1 MFEFIRTHKRLMQV
15 FLMLLIVP
23 SFVLVGVSSYQS
35 GDASTGVAMVDGR
48 KITQQEWEEAQRQQ
62 MDRYRQTMGEQFDQK
77 MFETPEAR
85 QAVLDNLIAERA
97 LEAEIKRSHLTVNDA
112 TLAQTIAG
120 IEAFKKPDGSFD
132 MEQYKAVLAAQGM
145 SPAMFDAR
153 MRRDLAMQQLN
164 NAVQASAFVPRT
176 VSKRLSDVND
186 QEREVQELVFPVS
199 DFVAQVKVTDD
210 MVKAYYDKN
219 AALFAVPE
227 RAKVEYV
234 VLDAAAVESQ
244 VAVSD
249 AEVAD
254 FYTKNQKRFGS
265 PERRTA
271 SHILVNAPKSA
282 SAADKA
288 AAKQKAEAILAEVR
302 ANPAGFAAIAKAK
315 SQDPGSAEMGGDLG
329 VVEKGAFVP
338 SVEDAIAKL
347 KQGEIS
353 GVVES
358 EFGYHIITVT
368 SVVPAATKTLDEVKG
383 EITAELTKAKMSKK
397 FSELAEVF
405 TDTVYEQSDSLKPVA
420 DKLKLTVHTVDN
432 LARTPS
438 PALADAPY
446 NNAKFLQAVFA
457 DDSLKNKRNTEAVE
471 VAPSTLVA
479 GRVVEF
485 KPASK
490 RPLAEVDAA
499 IRQRVT
505 VEEAIK
511 LARKAGEAK
520 MAAAKATGDAA
531 GFGAPVMV
539 ARTRQPTINPTAALA
554 VLKADASK
562 LPAYVGVEVPGM
574 GYGVYRIAK
583 VTMPAAP
590 DAARRAAEAEQIAG
604 VVGQQEMY
612 GFIEALKQKAKA
624 KITVEQPARTQAAAN

>member
-62 MDRYRQTMGEQFDQK
+62 MDRYRQSLGEQFDQK

-271 SHILVNAPKSA
+271 SHILVNAPNSA

-368 SVVPAATKTLDEVKG
+368 SVVPAAIKTLDEVKG

>member
-368 SVVPAATKTLDEVKG
+368 SVVPAATKALDEVKG

>member
-1 MFEFIRTHKRLMQV
+1 MFEFIRTHKRLMQI

-35 GDASTGVAMVDGR
+35 GDAATGVAMVDGR

-62 MDRYRQTMGEQFDQK
+62 IDRYRQQMGDQFDQK
-77 MFETPEAR
+77 MFDTPEAR
-85 QAVLDNLIAERA
+85 QAVLDNLVAERA

-120 IEAFKKPDGSFD
+120 IDAFKKPDGSFD

-153 MRRDLAMQQLN
+153 MRRDMAMQQLN

-199 DFVAQVKVTDD
+199 DFVSQVKVTDE

-244 VAVSD
+244 VTVSD

-254 FYTKNQKRFGS
+254 FYTKNQQRFGA

-271 SHILVNAPKSA
+271 SHILINANKSA

-302 ANPAGFAAIAKAK
+302 ANPANFAAIAKAK
-315 SQDPGSAEMGGDLG
+315 SQDPGSAELGGDLG

-353 GVVES
+353 GLVES

-368 SVVPAATKTLDEVKG
+368 SVVPAATKSLDEVKG
-383 EITAELTKAKMSKK
+383 EITAELKKAKMSKK

-420 DKLKLTVHTVDN
+420 DKLKLTVQTVDN

-457 DDSLKNKRNTEAVE
+457 DDSLKNKRNTEAIE

-485 KPASK
+485 KPATK

-505 VEEAIK
+505 IEEAVK
-511 LARKAGEAK
+511 LARKAGEVK
-520 MAAAKATGDAA
+520 LAAAKASGDAA
-531 GFGAPVMV
+531 GFAAPVV
-539 ARTRQPTINPTAALA
+539 VSRTKQPTINPTAALA
-554 VLKADASK
+554 VLKADVSK

-574 GYGVYRIAK
+574 GYGVYRIGK
-583 VTMPAAP
+583 VAMPAAP

-624 KITVEQPARTQAAAN
+624 KITVEQPAKTDAAN

>member
-1 MFEFIRTHKRLMQV
+1 MFEFIRTHKRLMQI

-35 GDASTGVAMVDGR
+35 GDAATGVAMVDGR

-62 MDRYRQTMGEQFDQK
+62 IDRYRQQMGDRFDQK
-77 MFETPEAR
+77 MFDTPEAR
-85 QAVLDNLIAERA
+85 QAVLDNLVAERA

-120 IEAFKKPDGSFD
+120 IDAFKKPDGSFD

-153 MRRDLAMQQLN
+153 MRRDMAMQQLN

-227 RAKVEYV
+227 RARVEYV

-244 VAVSD
+244 VTVSD

-254 FYTKNQKRFGS
+254 FYNKNQQRFGS

-271 SHILVNAPKSA
+271 SHILINATKSA

-302 ANPAGFAAIAKAK
+302 ANPANFAAIAKAK
-315 SQDPGSAEMGGDLG
+315 SQDPGSAELGGDLG

-353 GVVES
+353 GLVES

-368 SVVPAATKTLDEVKG
+368 SVVPAATKPLDEVKG
-383 EITAELTKAKMSKK
+383 EITAELKKAKMSKK

-420 DKLKLTVHTVDN
+420 DKLKLTVQTVDN

-438 PALADAPY
+438 PTLADAPY

-457 DDSLKNKRNTEAVE
+457 DDSLKNKRNTEAIE

-485 KPASK
+485 KPATK

-505 VEEAIK
+505 IEEAVK
-511 LARKAGEAK
+511 LARKAGEVK
-520 MAAAKATGDAA
+520 LAAAKASGDAA
-531 GFGAPVMV
+531 GFAAPVV
-539 ARTRQPTINPTAALA
+539 VSRTKQPTINPTAALA
-554 VLKADASK
+554 VLKADVSK

-574 GYGVYRIAK
+574 GYGVYRIGK
-583 VTMPAAP
+583 VAMPAAP

-624 KITVEQPARTQAAAN
+624 KITVEQTAKTDAAN